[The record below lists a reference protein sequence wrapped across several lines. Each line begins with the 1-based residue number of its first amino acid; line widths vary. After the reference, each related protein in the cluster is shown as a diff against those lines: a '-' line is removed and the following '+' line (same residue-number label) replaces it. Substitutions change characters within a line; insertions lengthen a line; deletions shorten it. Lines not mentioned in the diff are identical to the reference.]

1 MQDASINMKYL
12 NMLKETYIKF
22 ICFVCA
28 VVACFSPISAME
40 YRGTWAD
47 NETVL
52 SRQNMFHFHFQA
64 SEHVVKAQRFC
75 SDKSSNIAAFAISLH
90 NPDSSSVV
98 VAQLPYVV
106 SSGDQKAASS
116 GISTVL
122 VKEMFLKSY
131 DGLSPLDAEIQFIR
145 FVREINN
152 EDHEN
157 EDHELKEL
165 EQALVDRKRDMQEI
179 LAVPDLTFSSR
190 TEDQTKDKLLGSIL
204 HCEQAI
210 VAKSVLSKQFLAN
223 WIGSNFEAC
232 SFEEGSFLSF
242 DIITYNDMCPKCFS
256 TCSNVREK
264 LKGSI
269 NVILQ
274 EKYPSKLKD
283 PLSLK
288 IFISSFRPY
297 AVGGKEPHTRVCE
310 ACTSK
315 KKVCSDYM
323 IFHNHVPFEGY
334 KVDVNAQIL
343 QFFNPWMTSYVT
355 SFEVMDFIDA
365 ILKNKI
371 SIGDPGVSADHKS
384 MLKCIKFSKTSGCVL
399 GLSDAAKEKIEE
411 YKAKLATTLKMVD
424 STMKSL
430 Q

>member
-47 NETVL
+47 HETVL

-64 SEHVVKAQRFC
+64 SEHIVKAQRFC

-90 NPDSSSVV
+90 NLDSSSVV

-152 EDHEN
+152 EDHE
-157 EDHELKEL
+157 LKEL
-165 EQALVDRKRDMQEI
+165 EQALVDRKGDMQEI

-190 TEDQTKDKLLGSIL
+190 PGDHTKDKLLGSIL

-242 DIITYNDMCPKCFS
+242 DIITYNDMCPKCFF

-264 LKGSI
+264 LKESI

-283 PLSLK
+283 PLSLR

-297 AVGGKEPHTRVCE
+297 AVGGKELHTRVCD
-310 ACTSK
+310 ACKSK
-315 KKVCSDYM
+315 KKVCSDYT

-384 MLKCIKFSKTSGCVL
+384 MLNCIEFSKTSECVL
-399 GLSDAAKEKIEE
+399 GLSDAAKEKIKE
-411 YKAKLATTLKMVD
+411 YKAKLAAILKIVEEMVD
-424 STMKSL
+424 SI
-430 Q
+430 